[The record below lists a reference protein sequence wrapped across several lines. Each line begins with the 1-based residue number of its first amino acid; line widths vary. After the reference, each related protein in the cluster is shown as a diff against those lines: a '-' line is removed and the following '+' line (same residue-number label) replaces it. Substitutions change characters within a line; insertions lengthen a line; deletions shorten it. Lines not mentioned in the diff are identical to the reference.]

1 MIPILYKAAERT
13 FETNGLGRLS
23 DAVECTVTEERNGQY
38 ELQMTYPVTGAH
50 YDDLAEERIIL
61 AKPSDGA
68 NDQPFEIYSIGEP
81 LNGLVTVRA
90 RHISYQLKELVV
102 KPFKAASPTLAMQ
115 SIEASIVGEHPFTFW
130 TNKTTPGAMEQ
141 LVPVSCRA
149 LLGGMEGSVLDAF
162 GGGEYEFDRFSV
174 RLWEARGKDR
184 GVTVR
189 YGKNLTDYTGER
201 DVDGVYT
208 SVVPYWQ
215 GQDADGAESV
225 IVGGKVESGHVG
237 EYSCQKC
244 VPLDLSEEFETPP
257 TKEQLEERARAYM
270 ESNAPWQK
278 KVAIKVSFLPL
289 EKTLE
294 YADVSALEHVQL
306 CDTITVEYRKPV
318 KAKVIKTVYN
328 VLREV
333 YISLEIGDARTTFAQ
348 TVTNDTPTRQEVG
361 KKVNSAV
368 QQASARMNALV
379 QNASGLYS
387 TAQVQPDGSTIYYL
401 HDKKTMGQSQL
412 VMKLTAEAIGF
423 STDGGRSYPY
433 GFTVTGEMVMQII
446 SAAGLDAGWIR
457 TGELNAQLIKAGIL
471 RSDDGETFYLDLD
484 KGVLKMKASSLSI
497 GGKTVDKIAEDK
509 AKGAV
514 NGQTQEDIFNKLTE
528 NGTLPGIY
536 MEDGQLYINVNY
548 LGAGVIDLGILK
560 LAGTICGLMQGN
572 GATKDGETTQGIV
585 LYGNGVDANGNANP
599 PYAIVT
605 SAGFRVQLTS
615 DYYFDFSGGALGVN
629 GNVVAKASGNQGG
642 EIFADGNLRLGRYKP
657 DGSHGV
663 SAYID
668 GSTDR
673 YMIYR
678 NNSQG
683 SVNVGNSED
692 DTYVRGNAIRVGRY
706 QSDLAEC
713 YWKDMTDAGGN
724 TYTVLTKA

>member
-1 MIPILYKAAERT
+1 MIPILYKATERT

-102 KPFKAASPTLAMQ
+102 KPFKASSPTLAMQ

-130 TNKTTPGAMEQ
+130 TDKTTPGAMEQ
-141 LVPVSCRA
+141 LVPVSCRT

-189 YGKNLTDYTGER
+189 YGKNLTDYTGEQ

-225 IVGGKVESGHVG
+225 VVGGKVESGHVG
-237 EYSCQKC
+237 DYSCQKC
-244 VPLDLSEEFETPP
+244 VPLDFSGEFETPP
-257 TKEQLEERARAYM
+257 TKEQLEERARAHM
-270 ESNAPWQK
+270 ESKAPWQK
-278 KVAIKVSFLPL
+278 KVAVKVSFLPL

-294 YADVSALEHVQL
+294 YADVSVLEHVQL

-333 YISLEIGDARTTFAQ
+333 YISIEVGDARATFAQ

-433 GFTVTGEMVMQII
+433 GFTVTGEMVMGII
-446 SAAGLDAGWIR
+446 AAEGLNSGWIK
-457 TGELNAQLIKAGIL
+457 TGIL
-471 RSDDGETFYLDLD
+471 QSDDGETFYLDLD
-484 KGVLKMKASSLSI
+484 NGILKMKASSLSI
-497 GGKTVDKIAEDK
+497 GGESVDKIAGDK
-509 AKGAV
+509 ARDAV
-514 NGQTQEDIFNKLTE
+514 NGQSQEDIFNKLTQ
-528 NGTLPGIY
+528 NGALPGLY
-536 MEDGQLYINVNY
+536 MEGGQLYINVSY

-560 LAGTICGLMQGN
+560 LAGTICGLMQGY
-572 GATKDGETTQGIV
+572 GATREGQTTQGIV
-585 LYGNGVDANGNANP
+585 LYGNGVDGNGNANP

-605 SAGFRVQLTS
+605 NAGFRVQLTS

-657 DGSHGV
+657 GGAHGV
-663 SAYID
+663 SAYTD
-668 GSTDR
+668 GAAER

-678 NNSQG
+678 NDSNG

-692 DTYVRGNAIRVGRY
+692 DTYFWGKTVKVGRY
-706 QSDLAEC
+706 QSDLADC
-713 YWKDMTDAGGN
+713 YWKNVTDAGGN
-724 TYTVLTKA
+724 TYTVLAKA